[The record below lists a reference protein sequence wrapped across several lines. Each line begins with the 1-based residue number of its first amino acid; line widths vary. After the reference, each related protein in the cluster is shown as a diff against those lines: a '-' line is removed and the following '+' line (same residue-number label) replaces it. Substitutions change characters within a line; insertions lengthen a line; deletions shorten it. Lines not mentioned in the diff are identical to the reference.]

1 MPEDEN
7 IVKWTE
13 NVIENV
19 VDPVRTSS
27 SAPMAA
33 PPPVV
38 EQRPSTSTSAI
49 SAASPGSPSP
59 SCGATATASASHGKT
74 RMRWTPDLHEKFIMA
89 VAHLGGADRATPK
102 AVLRLMGVEGITI
115 YHVKSHLQKYRLAKH
130 MPDMTEEQKAERR
143 RTESLLTPLDL
154 TSSHQITQALQMQME
169 VQKKLHEQL
178 EVQRELQLRIEAQGQ
193 SLQRMIE
200 AQTKAG
206 ASLVLGFPGASSSLP
221 VTEGSAPV
229 STSDVP
235 SPIETIKELESTK
248 EALTE
253 EPLTKK
259 ARTDDD
265 GRPIVPN
272 SQEPSSGSQANF
284 KVNRPPPNP
293 VDESRHL
300 SEAQISVVSQ
310 RQGHAASC
318 VLPHSGPIARKS
330 VQA

>member
-1 MPEDEN
+1 
-7 IVKWTE
+7 
-13 NVIENV
+13 
-19 VDPVRTSS
+19 
-27 SAPMAA
+27 
-33 PPPVV
+33 
-38 EQRPSTSTSAI
+38 
-49 SAASPGSPSP
+49 
-59 SCGATATASASHGKT
+59 
-74 RMRWTPDLHEKFIMA
+74 MA

-206 ASLVLGFPGASSSLP
+206 ASLGLGFPGASSSVP

-229 STSDVP
+229 TTSDVP
-235 SPIETIKELESTK
+235 SSSETIKELET
-248 EALTE
+248 TE

-259 ARTDDD
+259 ARTDKD
-265 GRPIVPN
+265 GGPIISN
-272 SQEPSSGSQANF
+272 SQELSSGSQANF
-284 KVNRPPPNP
+284 KVNRSPPNL